1 MKTVSLI
8 GAAFSVGG
16 ASTGSRRAY
25 SFYRRHYP
33 SARLRRKLLWH
44 GTVWQN
50 STTLQSYPDGL
61 PAIRQSCR
69 QLAHKVKQ
77 IRHNHFPVVIGGDHS
92 CAIGTWSGM
101 TLNRPPLG
109 LLWIDAHFDSHTP
122 ATSQSQRIH
131 GMPLAV
137 LLGEG
142 DTRLL
147 SHPHPILN
155 PQYTVVFGVH
165 SFEAGE
171 PELLRRK
178 GVRFYTMDEI
188 RRRGLD
194 RCLSEAWRTVA
205 ACPQGFGVSLDLDSI
220 DPKYAPA
227 VSVAEPKG
235 LPLPLLLASLTR
247 QPKRR
252 LQALEVAEFNPYR
265 EHHRRTVKALTTLI
279 VTLTTRSRRSS

>member
-1 MKTVSLI
+1 MKTVTLI

-25 SFYRRHYP
+25 SFYRRHYTP
-33 SARLRRKLLWH
+33 VVTRRKLLWY

-50 STTLQSYPDGL
+50 STTLQNYPAGL

-69 QLAHKVKQ
+69 LLAHKVRQ
-77 IRHNHFPVVIGGDHS
+77 IRQNRFPVVIGGDHS
-92 CAIGTWSGM
+92 CAIGTWCGM
-101 TLNRPPLG
+101 TLNRPPMG

-142 DTRLL
+142 DTGLL
-147 SHPHPILN
+147 SQRHPVLDTKH
-155 PQYTVVFGVH
+155 TVVFGVH
-165 SFEAGE
+165 SFERGE
-171 PELLRRK
+171 PELLLRH

-188 RRRGLD
+188 RRRGLH
-194 RCLSEAWRTVA
+194 RCLSEAWKIVA
-205 ACPQGFGVSLDLDSI
+205 ACPHGFGVSLDLDSI
-220 DPKYAPA
+220 DPQYAPA

-235 LPLPLLLASLTR
+235 LPLPLLLASLAR

-252 LQALEVAEFNPYR
+252 LLAVEIAEFNPYR
-265 EHHRRTVKALTTLI
+265 EHHRRTINALTTLI
-279 VTLTTRSRRSS
+279 ATLTKK